1 MQTSAVQHLL
11 FAVMPQWYCHI
22 AKPFK
27 QLMRDG
33 ISLNMYYCIQ
43 ILQNCGQSLTM
54 SELARYMHIPK
65 QQMTKLCN
73 KLIEQQFVERLPDPD
88 DRRIIRLSLTDRAQE
103 YTERFLRE
111 DASYYK
117 DIPLEQLDQAF
128 NIALSDPYN
137 TPRHVLISGGTPNED
152 ESTYKWLNGIYRFFP
167 KKYPRYD
174 FDVMLSPRGL
184 SPGDASDRAYE
195 DFLLYLRDEC
205 GVKTM
210 SVNLELFND
219 HLRKAAVGKDRY
231 YRFISRAVELFGSD
245 NIRSS
250 IVVGLETQEDT
261 LNGVSALLDC
271 GCMPVLSA
279 FVPAPGTDMV
289 NYPAPTVEFLLD
301 TLLKADRLATDA
313 GLRLGPI
320 CKPCTHN
327 SIVVETGEVDIFI
340 DGKHYLVDIINGK
353 GSCINRKGE
362 KYIGFFKNGKKDG
375 EGDLY
380 DKEGNIIK
388 SGVWIQDKFIS

>member
-1 MQTSAVQHLL
+1 MKFTELKL
-11 FAVMPQWYCHI
+11 
-22 AKPFK
+22 
-27 QLMRDG
+27 QLMQCGAIFTTEARKKMCRSRFGMITFADYATTG
-33 ISLNMYYCIQ
+33 GVVAVLDERVYVNIPVKF
-43 ILQNCGQSLTM
+43 QNTPFSVCVENERMAL
-54 SELARYMHIPK
+54 RYH
-65 QQMTKLCN
+65 
-73 KLIEQQFVERLPDPD
+73 
-88 DRRIIRLSLTDRAQE
+88 DRRVPVTFRVIPAPEYALNNARLEDGTPVRELVMTHADRVRISPVHGCS
-103 YTERFLRE
+103 YHCSFCTSN
-111 DASYYK
+111 ASYYK

-219 HLRKAAVGKDRY
+219 HLRERFIPDKAAVGKDRY

-327 SIVVETGEVDIFI
+327 SIVVETGEVDI
-340 DGKHYLVDIINGK
+340 
-353 GSCINRKGE
+353 
-362 KYIGFFKNGKKDG
+362 
-375 EGDLY
+375 
-380 DKEGNIIK
+380 
-388 SGVWIQDKFIS
+388 